1 LLVFIFL
8 TKIGVDRVHNSVDW
22 TWGGLPW
29 TSGCG
34 SAHDLID
41 VRSRR
46 HCGSSG
52 LATRR
57 LGTRGDARNPFQGS
71 LVSGQRWEGEV
82 GGSDGFRIVR
92 ALRSK
97 GRRGSRALEV

>member
-1 LLVFIFL
+1 L
-8 TKIGVDRVHNSVDW
+8 R
-22 TWGGLPW
+22 
-29 TSGCG
+29 
-34 SAHDLID
+34 LI
-41 VRSRR
+41 RPCYEER
-46 HCGSSG
+46 
-52 LATRR
+52 
-57 LGTRGDARNPFQGS
+57 DARNPFQGS